1 MGYVLSFL
9 LTVAMV
15 ILALIVVMS
24 VPFLRKTAGLG
35 NVAPSGPAAAFAPA
49 VAA

>member
-9 LTVAMV
+9 ITVVMV
-15 ILALIVVMS
+15 IVALVVIMA

-35 NVAPSGPAAAFAPA
+35 NVTPTGPAAAIAPA
-49 VAA
+49 SA